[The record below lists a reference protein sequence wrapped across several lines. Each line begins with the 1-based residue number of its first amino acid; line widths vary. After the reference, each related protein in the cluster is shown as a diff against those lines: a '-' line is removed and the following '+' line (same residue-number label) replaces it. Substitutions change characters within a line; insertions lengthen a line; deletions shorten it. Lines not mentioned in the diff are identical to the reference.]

1 MYLQAYNSFFC
12 AYHAVLGFVV
22 ANPSVCSLSW
32 LRPSQR
38 DEFLAVFFTIQRR
51 LTVCIEIGG
60 GGSSRSSR
68 LSIMQVEWKGGVK
81 ILRYLTNI
89 QLCLVND
96 RIRPVTWTNRIVF
109 DPSNGAIFSNLE

>member
-1 MYLQAYNSFFC
+1 MNFWQYFLPYSVDLQC
-12 AYHAVLGFVV
+12 VLK
-22 ANPSVCSLSW
+22 L
-32 LRPSQR
+32 
-38 DEFLAVFFTIQRR
+38 
-51 LTVCIEIGG
+51 GG